1 MTSNAVTVIEQP
13 AGNPYAIMPVLDI
26 EGAMMRRQA
35 VVDFTRKL
43 MVEGRDYGKV
53 PGTGDKPTL
62 LKPGAEK
69 LASLFGL
76 TPDFDP
82 IETVMDWTGDDHG
95 GEPFFFIRY
104 RCTLRRGDM
113 AVGQGVGSCNSW
125 EKKYR
130 YRKGERVCPNCG
142 QPAIIKGKAEYGGG
156 WLCYKNK
163 GGCGHKYADGDP
175 AIESQSAG
183 QVKNPDA
190 ADVVNT
196 IDKMAQKRAL
206 VAAVLIA
213 VNASEMYTQD
223 VEDYS
228 DIVDGEW
235 TPAPPAQ
242 PTTRQ
247 QQPARPAPAQPVTN
261 GNGGNGK
268 PTAAQP
274 AIDLGPLA
282 DDELTI
288 EEATAAQFI
297 ATAAGQLKTDEA
309 TLKARLK
316 ELGYTSIPGKPGERV
331 AAYRKLRADMGAAD
345 DIMGDVAGQ
354 PPLVTVDGKQ
364 PGREYQD

>member
-1 MTSNAVTVIEQP
+1 MTSNAVAVTEQP
-13 AGNPYAIMPVLDI
+13 AGNPYAVMPVLDI

-35 VVDFTRKL
+35 VVEFTRRL

-82 IETVMDWTGDDHG
+82 IETVMDWTGEAHG

-130 YRKGERVCPNCG
+130 WRQGERLCPNCG
-142 QPAIIKGKAEYGGG
+142 KPAIIKGKAEYGGG
-156 WLCYKNK
+156 WLCYAKK
-163 GGCGHKYADGDP
+163 GGCGAKYRDGDA
-175 AIESQSAG
+175 AIEGQSVG

-223 VEDYS
+223 VEDYAS
-228 DIVDGEW
+228 DIVEGSWE
-235 TPAPPAQ
+235 PAPPAPPKAQ
-242 PTTRQ
+242 PPAPSRS
-247 QQPARPAPAQPVTN
+247 QQPPTPPAQPATN
-261 GNGGNGK
+261 GNGQQQD
-268 PTAAQP
+268 A
-274 AIDLGPLA
+274 GPLP

-288 EEATAAQFI
+288 DEAPARDFVNV
-297 ATAAGQLKTDEA
+297 AAGLLETDADTIKERM
-309 TLKARLK
+309 KA
-316 ELGYTSIPGKPGERV
+316 LGYGSIPGKPGDRV
-331 AAYRKLRADMGAAD
+331 AAYRRLKADLGENVQVARF
-345 DIMGDVAGQ
+345 GDKPEPVKAG
-354 PPLVTVDGKQ
+354 T
-364 PGREYQD
+364 EYQD

>member
-1 MTSNAVTVIEQP
+1 MTNDIVVVEQ
-13 AGNPYAIMPVLDI
+13 GSPYALMPVLDI
-26 EGAMMRRQA
+26 ESAMQRRQT
-35 VVDFTRKL
+35 VIEYTRRL

-82 IETVMDWTGDDHG
+82 IETVLDWTGDAHG

-130 YRKGERVCPNCG
+130 YRKGERTCPQCG

-163 GGCGHKYADGDP
+163 GGCGYKFRDGDA
-175 AIESQSAG
+175 AIEGQSAG

-190 ADVVNT
+190 ADMVNT

-223 VEDYS
+223 VEDYRD
-228 DIVDGEW
+228 DIVDGDW
-235 TPAPPAQ
+235 TA
-242 PTTRQ
+242 
-247 QQPARPAPAQPVTN
+247 APATTPVPRPSPAKPAN
-261 GNGGNGK
+261 GH
-268 PTAAQP
+268 AP
-274 AIDLGPLA
+274 AIDDGPLA
-282 DDELTI
+282 DDEMTI
-288 EEATAAQFI
+288 RESEPRQFI
-297 ATAAGQLKTDEA
+297 AVTAGLLETD
-309 TLKARLK
+309 TDTVKARLK
-316 ELGYTSIPGKPGERV
+316 ELGYSSIPGDTAKRV
-331 AAYRKLRADMGAAD
+331 AAYRRLKEGRPDALQDDLFAGDDLPDAITQAAL
-345 DIMGDVAGQ
+345 ATAQGQ
-354 PPLVTVDGKQ
+354 MN
-364 PGREYQD
+364 